1 MISGTIFVKIFKDY
15 KKDFKDYKLL
25 LQFATGSWS
34 IWSLIKLLDF

>member
-25 LQFATGSWS
+25 LQFATGS
-34 IWSLIKLLDF
+34 